1 MLSRLSRRPQPIP
14 KLPLRAIQTLASK
27 QNALMKTNDTAQ
39 EHVSIDLAPAPAA
52 TAAETEGRKQC
63 VAGR

>member
-1 MLSRLSRRPQPIP
+1 MLSRLSCGTQPIP
-14 KLPLRAIQTLASK
+14 ELPLRAIQTVASK

-39 EHVSIDLAPAPAA
+39 EHVITDLAPAPA
-52 TAAETEGRKQC
+52 TTVAETEGRKQC